1 MVLEEHETLYL
12 ALKALPEKL
21 TLSED
26 AVIQMENNPYRNFD
40 AVVHL
45 VSPKVF

>member
-12 ALKALPEKL
+12 ALKALREKL

-26 AVIQMENNPYRNFD
+26 AVIQWRIIHIGILMLLSE
-40 AVVHL
+40 L
-45 VSPKVF
+45 